1 MSEPDC
7 SSCSIESTVTSFLDY
22 FGFVCYFR
30 IVDSIQECCHSNESA
45 VCCTS
50 VTCVADLLASL
61 EQLSRGIGMDE
72 ASSAVVLHK
81 YKEKKEG
88 KCNMCMWE
96 RSGSVVECLTR
107 DRRAAGSS
115 LTGITALCP

>member
-1 MSEPDC
+1 M
-7 SSCSIESTVTSFLDY
+7 
-22 FGFVCYFR
+22 
-30 IVDSIQECCHSNESA
+30 
-45 VCCTS
+45 CCTS

-61 EQLSRGIGMDE
+61 EQVSRGIGMDE

-96 RSGSVVECLTR
+96 RSGSVVKCLTR

-115 LTGITALCP
+115 LTVTA